1 MICVL
6 DVDAVRAYV
15 VSLSVRKYNGL
26 SYWKEKETYEEWKEK
41 KEWEEKEK
49 QW

>member
-26 SYWKEKETYEEWKEK
+26 RHGKKEKARKEK
-41 KEWEEKEK
+41 KEW
-49 QW
+49 

>member
-26 SYWKEKETYEEWKEK
+26 RHGEKKKEWEKE